1 MIIFFFLAFFYLIT
15 FSNAD
20 FNKCNSIPSESP
32 LKIAQTLNGQVR
44 GECKI
49 IPVSYSNSTKI
60 SSDVFSWL
68 SIPFAEPPIN
78 TNRFKRPIPISNW
91 SNIKNATQLPNSC
104 MQTDMNEANSEDC
117 LYLNVYSR
125 SDVYLNKDTS
135 LQPVLVWIHGGGFT
149 SGSTRV
155 PLYEPSTIVAMSGI
169 VVVTIQ
175 YRLDVFGFIRL
186 EGTDATGNQGLLD
199 QNLALKW
206 VFENIRNF
214 GGDPSKITIQGESAG
229 ASSVGYHLLYPGSW
243 PYFKNAIVQSVWQ
256 CKFLIRPYT

>member
-1 MIIFFFLAFFYLIT
+1 MVSFLLLTLFCLIN

-20 FNKCNSIPSESP
+20 FNTCTSIPSESP
-32 LKIAQTLNGQVR
+32 LKVVQTLNGQLR

-49 IPVSYSNSTKI
+49 IPVSYSNSSNI

-78 TNRFKRPIPISNW
+78 KNRFKRPIPVSNW
-91 SNIKNATQLPNSC
+91 SNIKNATHLPNSC

-125 SDVYLNKDTS
+125 LDVFLNKDTS

-149 SGSTRV
+149 AGSTRE
-155 PLYEPSTIVAMSGI
+155 PIYEPSTIVAMSGI
-169 VVVTIQ
+169 VVATIQ

-199 QNLALKW
+199 QSLALKW
-206 VFENIRNF
+206 VYENVRNF

-229 ASSVGYHLLYPGSW
+229 ASSVGYHLLYTGSW

-256 CKFLIRPYT
+256 CKFLMRP

>member
-1 MIIFFFLAFFYLIT
+1 MISLLFIIFSLIN

-20 FNKCNSIPSESP
+20 FDKCTSIPTNSP
-32 LKIAQTLNGQVR
+32 LKVAQTLNGQVR

-49 IPVSYSNSTKI
+49 VPVSYSNNSKI

-78 TNRFKRPIPISNW
+78 QNRFKRPIPVKNW
-91 SNIKNATQLPNSC
+91 NDIKNTTQLPNAC
-104 MQTDMNEANSEDC
+104 MQIMSFLSDGLDKISEDC

-125 SDVYLNKDTS
+125 SDVYLNKNTS

-149 SGSTRV
+149 QGSTREEI
-155 PLYEPSTIVAMSGI
+155 YEPSTIVAMSGI

-175 YRLDVFGFIRL
+175 YRLDAFGFIRL

-199 QNLALKW
+199 QSLALKW
-206 VFENIRNF
+206 IYENIRNF

-243 PYFKNAIVQSVWQ
+243 PYFKNAIVQSVWR
-256 CKFLIRPYT
+256 CK

>member
-1 MIIFFFLAFFYLIT
+1 MILLFLLTLSLIN

-20 FNKCNSIPSESP
+20 FDKCTSIPSDSP
-32 LKIAQTLNGQVR
+32 LKVTQTLNGQIR

-49 IPVSYSNSTKI
+49 IPVSYSNNSKI
-60 SSDVFSWL
+60 NYDVFSWL
-68 SIPFAEPPIN
+68 SIPFAEPPLN
-78 TNRFKRPIPISNW
+78 QNRFKRPIPIKNW
-91 SNIKNATQLPNSC
+91 IGIKNATQLPNAC
-104 MQTDMNEANSEDC
+104 MQQNSVLDNTFSEDC

-125 SDVYLNKDTS
+125 SDVYLNKVTS

-149 SGSTRV
+149 SGSTRE

-169 VVVTIQ
+169 LVVAIQ
-175 YRLDVFGFIRL
+175 YRLDAFGFIRL

-199 QNLALKW
+199 QSLALKW
-206 VFENIRNF
+206 VYENIRNF
-214 GGDPSKITIQGESAG
+214 GGDPAKITIQGESAG

-256 CKFLIRPYT
+256 RK